1 MSTEICECG
10 KEFEKVTNQ
19 KRCKEC
25 AKKHAQQYAKDY
37 HEANKNNRVVS
48 EATKKKN
55 NDRAKSWFANLTPEQ
70 RIEYNRKQR
79 ERKQKKKA
87 GKK

>member
-1 MSTEICECG
+1 MGTEICECG

-25 AKKHAQQYAKDY
+25 AEKHSQQYAKDY
-37 HEANKNNRVVS
+37 HKEKKGKRVVS
-48 EATKKKN
+48 PETMAKN
-55 NDRAKSWFANLTPEQ
+55 NERAKAWFANLTPEQ

-79 ERKQKKKA
+79 ERKRKKKV